1 MEQENMTSA
10 MHGFYKLP
18 LEERLD
24 HLTASFDLTDDE
36 LLSIHQLDKQLPLSS
51 AETMIE
57 NCIGRHVAPVGVATN
72 FIIDGKEVIIPFVT
86 EEPSVIAAASFAA
99 KLARPCGGFK
109 TYTES
114 NVCSGQ
120 ITFIPP
126 SSSPTH
132 LEQLKS
138 LSSKILEVANSAMPS
153 MVERTGGAYKVDIAS
168 EDTESGLILIIE
180 LHVKVGD
187 SMGANVV
194 TQACEFVSKYISSK
208 LNLVPLMSILTNM
221 ADKRLVR
228 ATASW
233 QIKDLATDGYEG
245 YEVANRIIIATNF
258 AKANHQR
265 ATTHRKG
272 IMNGITAV
280 VAATG
285 NDTRAVESAIHS
297 YAYSDP
303 KNIALTS
310 YRIDKNE
317 NLVGEIVVPVPVG
330 IVGGSIN
337 RNSTVKIW
345 RKLMKV
351 NSANDLARTIAAV
364 GIAQNF
370 AALRALVTQGISIG
384 YMKLHSRNIACE
396 AGAEGSEIE
405 IIAEKLITT
414 GKMSVPKAKDA
425 LRQMRCQLT

>member
-1 MEQENMTSA
+1 METNMTSA
-10 MHGFYKLP
+10 LHGFYKVP
-18 LEERLD
+18 IEERIS
-24 HLTASFDLTDDE
+24 HLTASFDLSDSD
-36 LLSIHQLDKQLPLSS
+36 LLSIHQLDSQLSLKS
-51 AETMIE
+51 ADTMIE
-57 NCIGRHVAPVGVATN
+57 NCIGRHVIPVGVATN

-86 EEPSVIAAASFAA
+86 EEPSVIAAASLAA
-99 KLARPCGGFK
+99 KLARPSGGFK
-109 TYTES
+109 TSTGC
-114 NVCSGQ
+114 NICSGQ
-120 ITFIPP
+120 ITFIAP

-132 LEQLKS
+132 LEKLKTYH
-138 LSSKILEVANSAMPS
+138 SKIYEVANLSMPS
-153 MVERTGGAYKVDIAS
+153 MTERTGGVDKVDITS
-168 EDTESGLILIIE
+168 TDTESGLILIIE

-194 TQACEFVSKYISSK
+194 TQACESVSKYISK
-208 LNLVPLMSILTNM
+208 ELNFEPLMSILTNM
-221 ADKRLVR
+221 AEKRLVH
-228 ATASW
+228 AQASW
-233 QIKDLATDGYEG
+233 RISDLATKEYCG

-297 YAYSDP
+297 YAYSDS

-310 YRIDKNE
+310 YKIDKE
-317 NLVGEIVVPVPVG
+317 YLIGEISVPVPVG

-337 RNSTVKIW
+337 RNAAVKVW
-345 RKLMKV
+345 RKMMKV
-351 NSANDLARTIAAV
+351 NSADDLAKAIAAV
-364 GIAQNF
+364 GLAQNF

-384 YMKLHSRNIACE
+384 YMKLHSQNIACE

-405 IIAEKLITT
+405 IIAEKLIST
-414 GKMSVPKAKDA
+414 GKMSVPKAKDV
-425 LRQMRCQLT
+425 LQQMRCQLT

>member
-1 MEQENMTSA
+1 MENMTSA

-18 LEERLD
+18 LEERIN
-24 HLTASFDLTDDE
+24 HLTASFDLTDDD
-36 LLSIHQLDKQLPLSS
+36 LLSIHQLDSQLPFKS
-51 AETMIE
+51 ADTMIE
-57 NCIGRHVAPVGVATN
+57 NCIGRHVVPIGVATN

-86 EEPSVIAAASFAA
+86 EEPSVIAAASLAA
-99 KLARPCGGFK
+99 KLARPSGGFK
-109 TYTES
+109 TSTGC
-114 NVCSGQ
+114 NICSGQ
-120 ITFIPP
+120 ITFIAP
-126 SSSPTH
+126 SASPTH

-138 LSSKILEVANSAMPS
+138 YSSKIYEVANSSMPS
-153 MVERTGGAYKVDIAS
+153 MVERTGGVEKVDIS
-168 EDTESGLILIIE
+168 STNTESGLILIIE

-194 TQACEFVSKYISSK
+194 TVACECVSRYIHK
-208 LNLVPLMSILTNM
+208 ELNFEPLMSILTNM
-221 ADKRLVR
+221 AEKRLVH

-233 QIKDLATDGYEG
+233 RIKDLATKEYGGYD
-245 YEVANRIIIATNF
+245 VANRIIIATNF

-310 YRIDKNE
+310 YKIDNNE
-317 NLVGEIVVPVPVG
+317 NLVGEIWVPVPVG

-337 RNSTVKIW
+337 RNSAVKIW
-345 RKLMKV
+345 RKMMKI
-351 NSANDLARTIAAV
+351 NSADDLARSIAAV
-364 GIAQNF
+364 GLAQNF

-384 YMKLHSRNIACE
+384 YMKLHSQNIACE

-405 IIAEKLITT
+405 IIAEKLIAT
-414 GKMSVPKAKDA
+414 GKMSVPKAKDV
-425 LRQMRCQLT
+425 LKQMRCQLT